1 MEGGGRARTPLRP
14 TTPDRP
20 SAVAGVVPLL
30 QQPHHRRRASGAF
43 VCCTAP
49 TVPAA
54 LQAAAPATAG
64 DKDGAPTHHKP
75 GVRGDQQRRRQ
86 QLEGQSLSAL
96 RRQAAQAGVDSAEVD
111 GALDAECPKTAL
123 IEMILE
129 RTNAA
134 EWGVERGVNVERS
147 VAPRGAP
154 TAREG
159 DALEVLTTELSSLRL
174 GSLQKRAVAEGVAAE
189 ALEAALDDLHP
200 QRATINLIVN
210 AVRQASAIGT
220 YPEAAAASR
229 RQELWGA
236 LANLTMAAL
245 LKRARA
251 AGIDQETLDDT
262 QDAESPRDALIALLV
277 TAELQAHAADGAAEA
292 RLREELVGL
301 RIAALLKRARA
312 AGIDQETLDDT
323 QDAESP
329 RDALIALLVA
339 AELQAHAADGAAEAR
354 LREELVGLRMAA
366 LLKRA
371 RAAGIDQ
378 ETLDDTQD
386 AESPRDALIALL
398 VEAQS
403 GADAVASHSTAQ
415 PVPVATRG
423 AAAVP
428 ALAAAA
434 TPVSPGG
441 NRSHFGVRKPAQQP
455 AATTRTPRVAL
466 LNGKHVMLSY
476 QWDHQS
482 IVTQVRKAL
491 QARGLPVWMD
501 VAGGMGADVFDSMA
515 QGVQGAAVVIAFM
528 SRKYQASQNC
538 KLELKF
544 ARQTGTP
551 IVPVKLEQDW
561 NASDW
566 LGIITAGALWTPLY
580 GPVGADFEQS
590 VTSLVE
596 QVRRVAGAGGAE
608 GFSMEG
614 AATTMPGADDGDE
627 FSVAEMREELERLRA
642 ESGEARRAPPTAKGR
657 DGQAIIPA
665 TVPEVPEGGLMVS
678 GAMHALVDMVV
689 SPASKRLCGFF
700 GMGGVGKTTTS
711 AWLVRQEVVRSR
723 FEVICWVSLGQTP
736 NLAAQ
741 QQLLYA
747 QLTSSRSL
755 ATDLSAGEKLQAIR
769 MAFAGRTCLLVLDDV
784 WESGHI
790 AFFDEVDVATQSKV
804 LLSSR
809 VRGILSGCDIV
820 DMGLPSE
827 ADAVQIVMS
836 AAGVSVDAHTPA
848 PAEAREVVALCKRLP
863 LTLGMAGRMARDLG
877 LQHDWSEVAVMMREE
892 LSAHG
897 EARTVEDSVIATS
910 LGAIQ
915 GPYAAAAR
923 ALFRSFRLVPED
935 AKVPLE
941 ALQWIYQADMGD
953 GDGVA
958 GVDALQ
964 APTLLQLRKCT
975 KLLIDRCL
983 VLGPIDQPSLH
994 DIVVRGVPLSR
1005 PVSLHGDSPL

>member
-236 LANLTMAAL
+236 LANLTM
-245 LKRARA
+245 
-251 AGIDQETLDDT
+251 
-262 QDAESPRDALIALLV
+262 
-277 TAELQAHAADGAAEA
+277 
-292 RLREELVGL
+292 
-301 RIAALLKRARA
+301 AALLKRARA

>member
-236 LANLTMAAL
+236 LANLT
-245 LKRARA
+245 
-251 AGIDQETLDDT
+251 
-262 QDAESPRDALIALLV
+262 
-277 TAELQAHAADGAAEA
+277 
-292 RLREELVGL
+292 
-301 RIAALLKRARA
+301 
-312 AGIDQETLDDT
+312 
-323 QDAESP
+323 
-329 RDALIALLVA
+329 
-339 AELQAHAADGAAEAR
+339 
-354 LREELVGLRMAA
+354 MAA

>member
-1 MEGGGRARTPLRP
+1 
-14 TTPDRP
+14 
-20 SAVAGVVPLL
+20 
-30 QQPHHRRRASGAF
+30 
-43 VCCTAP
+43 
-49 TVPAA
+49 
-54 LQAAAPATAG
+54 
-64 DKDGAPTHHKP
+64 
-75 GVRGDQQRRRQ
+75 
-86 QLEGQSLSAL
+86 
-96 RRQAAQAGVDSAEVD
+96 
-111 GALDAECPKTAL
+111 
-123 IEMILE
+123 
-129 RTNAA
+129 
-134 EWGVERGVNVERS
+134 
-147 VAPRGAP
+147 
-154 TAREG
+154 
-159 DALEVLTTELSSLRL
+159 
-174 GSLQKRAVAEGVAAE
+174 
-189 ALEAALDDLHP
+189 
-200 QRATINLIVN
+200 
-210 AVRQASAIGT
+210 
-220 YPEAAAASR
+220 
-229 RQELWGA
+229 
-236 LANLTMAAL
+236 
-245 LKRARA
+245 
-251 AGIDQETLDDT
+251 
-262 QDAESPRDALIALLV
+262 
-277 TAELQAHAADGAAEA
+277 
-292 RLREELVGL
+292 LVGL
-301 RIAALLKRARA
+301 RMAALLKRARA